1 MTATAGQQ
9 SGARTRK
16 PTARHLGSVV
26 CAFLFFVT
34 FTLGVTSIWTRMT
47 VFDSARFAERAERVL
62 DSQAVRSKLADEITD
77 AIINTGPSN
86 LASFRTLIRSTL
98 DPILQ
103 TPAFRSIFRRA
114 LDTSHDYLF
123 TRSGNTQVINLSE
136 SLNVLSGSLQATNP
150 DVATSLPTGTN
161 ELLVQIGDQTRGLGL
176 WRIAERLTLAGAG
189 LLLAAG
195 LFAFGTIALDT
206 NRHRSTFALGISAA
220 FSGIVM
226 FVLATIAPI
235 IAGSYAN
242 TPETQRALVSATEF
256 FVSDYRLYSI
266 WIVGIGVVLCA
277 FGTATAPHGEVVTV
291 QSVIHRVRSAIDR
304 HKPTSQRGRIA
315 HALALMGIG
324 LIMIIGRETIIP
336 LIVVVF
342 GAVLAYVG
350 ASQLLSIVGRRSP
363 ATTRSAIAADVK
375 NVRFNSPT
383 TRVVLVTLVLFVT
396 IGIGAWFTTS
406 GARSK
411 STANEQRKCNG
422 SAELCN
428 KPLNE
433 VAFLGAH
440 NAMSTAADPGWLF
453 YEQTKSIP
461 AQLDFGVRAL
471 LVKTHYGIPTT
482 INITGAN
489 AVITD
494 SIAELAVNPID
505 QDDQYSNEQQAKA
518 KELQANIK
526 VDPNLR
532 DVYLCH
538 VYCEYGAT
546 KFTTALGYTSQ
557 FLIDNPDNVIIWFIG
572 DYVSKADTEK
582 ALREAKVFDRVWD
595 YDPAAPMPTLGEL
608 IDAKRNI
615 IMISEFS
622 GAPPAWNIRGYGVFQ
637 DTPFTFRKDSELYTP
652 GSSKYTGTATVDG
665 PVPATVT
672 GADGTE
678 QWTKDWTGLPS
689 CAPNRGTPSSP
700 LFQINHW
707 ITPAGA
713 APTVGEAKVINAYD
727 VLMPRVQDCMTQR
740 GKFPTIVGVNF
751 VEIGDALQVVNEL
764 NSGKILPIS
773 AP

>member
-1 MTATAGQQ
+1 
-9 SGARTRK
+9 
-16 PTARHLGSVV
+16 
-26 CAFLFFVT
+26 
-34 FTLGVTSIWTRMT
+34 MT

-86 LASFRTLIRSTL
+86 LASFRTIIRSTL

-123 TRSGNTQVINLSE
+123 TQSGNTQVINLSE

-150 DVATSLPTGTN
+150 DLATAIPTGTN

-176 WRIAERLTLAGAG
+176 WRIAETLTLAGAG

-235 IAGSYAN
+235 LAGSYAN
-242 TPETQRALVSATEF
+242 DPDTERAFVSATEF

-277 FGTATAPHGEVVTV
+277 FATASTPGQAVTV
-291 QSVIHRVRSAIDR
+291 RSVIDQARSAIDR
-304 HKPTSQRGRIA
+304 HKPTSQRGQIV
-315 HALALMGIG
+315 HAVLLMAIG
-324 LIMIIGRETIIP
+324 FIIVIGRETVIP
-336 LIVVVF
+336 LFAVVV

-350 ASQLLSIVGRRSP
+350 ASQLLAIVGRRS
-363 ATTRSAIAADVK
+363 AVTTRSAIAADVK

-383 TRVVLVTLVLFVT
+383 TRVALVALVLFAT

-406 GARSK
+406 GARSRT
-411 STANEQRKCNG
+411 TANEQRRCNG
-422 SAELCN
+422 SAELCD

-482 INITGAN
+482 VNITGAN

-494 SIAELAVNPID
+494 SVAELAVNPSE
-505 QDDQYSNEQQAKA
+505 QVDQYSDAQQAKA

-546 KFTTALGYTSQ
+546 KFTTALGYVRQ
-557 FLIDNPDNVIIWFIG
+557 FLNTNPDNVIIWFIG
-572 DYVSKADTEK
+572 DYVSKADTER
-582 ALREAKVFDRVWD
+582 ALAEAKVLDRVLE
-595 YDPAAPMPTLGEL
+595 YDSTAPMPTLGEL

-615 IMISEFS
+615 IMVSEFS
-622 GAPPAWNIRGYGVFQ
+622 GAPPAWNVRGYGIFQ
-637 DTPFTFRKDSELYTP
+637 DTPFTFRKDSDLFAP
-652 GSSKYTGTATVDG
+652 GSPKYTGTATVDG
-665 PVPATVT
+665 AVPATVT
-672 GADGTE
+672 GPDGTE
-678 QWTKDWTGLPS
+678 QWTKDWAGVPS

-713 APTVGEAKVINAYD
+713 APTVGEAKMINAYD

-764 NSGKILPIS
+764 NSGKIQPIS

>member
-1 MTATAGQQ
+1 
-9 SGARTRK
+9 
-16 PTARHLGSVV
+16 
-26 CAFLFFVT
+26 
-34 FTLGVTSIWTRMT
+34 MT

-77 AIINTGPSN
+77 AIINAGPSN
-86 LASFRTLIRSTL
+86 LASFRTIIRSTL

-123 TRSGNTQVINLSE
+123 TQSGNTQVINLSE

-150 DVATSLPTGTN
+150 DLATSIPTGTN
-161 ELLVQIGDQTRGLGL
+161 ELLVEIGDQTRGLDL

-195 LFAFGTIALDT
+195 LFAFGTIALDN

-242 TPETQRALVSATEF
+242 DPDTERAFVSATEF

-277 FGTATAPHGEVVTV
+277 FGTATAPHGEAVTV
-291 QSVIHRVRSAIDR
+291 RSVIDRLRSAIDQ
-304 HKPTSQRGRIA
+304 HKPTSQRGQII
-315 HALALMGIG
+315 HAILLMVIG
-324 LIMIIGRETIIP
+324 FIIVIERETVIP
-336 LIVVVF
+336 LLVIAV

-350 ASQLLSIVGRRSP
+350 ASQLLSIVGRRSTV
-363 ATTRSAIAADVK
+363 TTRSAVLADVK
-375 NVRFNSPT
+375 EVQLNNLT
-383 TRVVLVTLVLFVT
+383 MRVALMLIVLLIS
-396 IGIGAWFTTS
+396 IGAGAWFTTS
-406 GARSK
+406 DARSQ
-411 STANEQRKCNG
+411 TAANEQRKCNG
-422 SAELCN
+422 FSELCD

-482 INITGAN
+482 VNITGAN

-532 DVYLCH
+532 DVYPCH

-546 KFTTALGYTSQ
+546 KFTTALGYTRQ
-557 FLIDNPDNVIIWFIG
+557 FLNDNPDNVIIWFIG

-595 YDPAAPMPTLGEL
+595 YDPAAPIPTLGEM
-608 IDAKRNI
+608 IDAKKNI
-615 IMISEFS
+615 VMISEFS
-622 GAPPAWNIRGYGVFQ
+622 GAPPAWNIKGYGVFQ
-637 DTPFTFRKDSELYTP
+637 DTPFTFRKDSELYAP
-652 GSSKYTGTATVDG
+652 GSSKYTGTASVEG

-678 QWTKDWTGLPS
+678 QWTKDWTGVPS

-700 LFQINHW
+700 LSQINHW

-713 APTVGEAKVINAYD
+713 APTIGEAKDVNAYD
-727 VLMPRVQDCMTQR
+727 VLMPRVRDCMTQR

-764 NSGKILPIS
+764 NSGKILPIT

>member
-1 MTATAGQQ
+1 MTAAAGEQ

-16 PTARHLGSVV
+16 PTARQLGSTV
-26 CAFLFFVT
+26 CALLFFVT

-86 LASFRTLIRSTL
+86 LASFRTIIRSTL

-123 TRSGNTQVINLSE
+123 TQSGNTQVINLSE

-150 DVATSLPTGTN
+150 DLATSIPTGTN
-161 ELLVQIGDQTRGLGL
+161 ELLVKIGDQTRGLGL

-195 LFAFGTIALDT
+195 LFAFGTIALGT

-242 TPETQRALVSATEF
+242 DPDTQRAFVSATEF

-277 FGTATAPHGEVVTV
+277 FGTATAPHGEAVTV
-291 QSVIHRVRSAIDR
+291 RSVIDRLRSAIDR
-304 HKPTSQRGRIA
+304 HKPTSQRGQIV
-315 HALALMGIG
+315 HAILLMVIG
-324 LIMIIGRETIIP
+324 FIIVIERETVIP
-336 LIVVVF
+336 LLVIVV

-350 ASQLLSIVGRRSP
+350 ASQLLSIVGRRSTV
-363 ATTRSAIAADVK
+363 TTRSAVLSDVK
-375 NVRFNSPT
+375 EVQLNNPT
-383 TRVVLVTLVLFVT
+383 MRVALMVAALLIT
-396 IGIGAWFTTS
+396 IGAGAWFTTS
-406 GARSK
+406 DARSQ
-411 STANEQRKCNG
+411 TAANEQRKCNG
-422 SAELCN
+422 FSELCD

-482 INITGAN
+482 VNITGAN
-489 AVITD
+489 AVIT
-494 SIAELAVNPID
+494 
-505 QDDQYSNEQQAKA
+505 
-518 KELQANIK
+518 
-526 VDPNLR
+526 
-532 DVYLCH
+532 
-538 VYCEYGAT
+538 
-546 KFTTALGYTSQ
+546 
-557 FLIDNPDNVIIWFIG
+557 
-572 DYVSKADTEK
+572 
-582 ALREAKVFDRVWD
+582 
-595 YDPAAPMPTLGEL
+595 
-608 IDAKRNI
+608 
-615 IMISEFS
+615 
-622 GAPPAWNIRGYGVFQ
+622 
-637 DTPFTFRKDSELYTP
+637 
-652 GSSKYTGTATVDG
+652 
-665 PVPATVT
+665 
-672 GADGTE
+672 
-678 QWTKDWTGLPS
+678 
-689 CAPNRGTPSSP
+689 
-700 LFQINHW
+700 
-707 ITPAGA
+707 
-713 APTVGEAKVINAYD
+713 
-727 VLMPRVQDCMTQR
+727 
-740 GKFPTIVGVNF
+740 
-751 VEIGDALQVVNEL
+751 
-764 NSGKILPIS
+764 
-773 AP
+773 

>member
-1 MTATAGQQ
+1 
-9 SGARTRK
+9 
-16 PTARHLGSVV
+16 
-26 CAFLFFVT
+26 
-34 FTLGVTSIWTRMT
+34 MT
-47 VFDSARFAERAERVL
+47 VFDSARFAQRAEKIL
-62 DSQAVRSKLADEITD
+62 DSQAVRAKLADEITN
-77 AIINTGPSN
+77 AIVNTGPSN
-86 LASFRTLIRSTL
+86 IASFRTIIRSAL

-114 LDTSHDYLF
+114 LDTGHDYLF
-123 TRSGNTQVINLSE
+123 TQSGNTEVINLSE

-150 DVATSLPTGTN
+150 DLANAIPTGTN
-161 ELLVQIGDQTRGLGL
+161 ELLVKIGDHTRGLGL
-176 WRIAERLTLAGAG
+176 WRIAETLTLAGVG
-189 LLLAAG
+189 LLIASG

-206 NRHRSTFALGISAA
+206 DRHRSTFALGISAA
-220 FSGIVM
+220 FGGIIM
-226 FVLATIAPI
+226 FVVATVTPI

-242 TPETQRALVSATEF
+242 DPDTERALVSATQY

-266 WIVGIGVVLCA
+266 WIIGIGVVLCA
-277 FGTATAPHGEVVTV
+277 FGTATTPHGEVVTV
-291 QSVIHRVRSAIDR
+291 QSVIDRVRTAMNR
-304 HKPTSQRGRIA
+304 HKATSQRGQIV
-315 HALALMGIG
+315 HAALLMAIG
-324 LIMIIGRETIIP
+324 LIVVIERETVIP
-336 LIVVVF
+336 LFVIVV

-363 ATTRSAIAADVK
+363 VTTRSAVAADVK
-375 NVRFNSPT
+375 NVRFNSPII
-383 TRVVLVTLVLFVT
+383 RIALVSLALFAV

-411 STANEQRKCNG
+411 TTANEQRKCNG
-422 SAELCN
+422 SADLCD

-433 VAFLGAH
+433 VAFLGSH

-482 INITGAN
+482 VNVTGAN
-489 AVITD
+489 TVITD
-494 SIAELAVNPID
+494 SVAELTVNPID
-505 QDDQYSNEQQAKA
+505 KDDQYSNEQQKKA

-546 KFTTALGYTSQ
+546 KFTTALGYTRQ
-557 FLIDNPDNVIIWFIG
+557 FLINNPDNVIIWFIG

-595 YDPAAPMPTLGEL
+595 YDASVPMPTLGQM
-608 IDAKRNI
+608 IDAKKNI
-615 IMISEFS
+615 VMISEFS
-622 GAPPAWNIRGYGVFQ
+622 GAPPAWNIKGYGVFQ
-637 DTPFTFRKDSELYTP
+637 DTPFTFRKDAELYSP
-652 GSSKYTGTATVDG
+652 GSPKYTGTATVEG
-665 PVPATVT
+665 PVPATT
-672 GADGTE
+672 PGPDGTE
-678 QWTKDWTGLPS
+678 QWTKEWAGISS

-713 APTVGEAKVINAYD
+713 APTIGEAKAVNAYD

-751 VEIGDALQVVNEL
+751 VEIGDALQVVNDL
-764 NSGKILPIS
+764 NSGKITPIS
-773 AP
+773 TE

>member
-1 MTATAGQQ
+1 
-9 SGARTRK
+9 
-16 PTARHLGSVV
+16 
-26 CAFLFFVT
+26 
-34 FTLGVTSIWTRMT
+34 MT
-47 VFDSARFAERAERVL
+47 VFDSARFAQRAEKVL
-62 DSQAVRSKLADEITD
+62 DSQAVRAKLADEITN
-77 AIINTGPSN
+77 AIVNTGPSN
-86 LASFRTLIRSTL
+86 IASFRTIIRSAL

-103 TPAFRSIFRRA
+103 TPAFRAIFRRA
-114 LDTSHDYLF
+114 LDTGHDYLF
-123 TRSGNTQVINLSE
+123 TQTGNTEVINLSE

-150 DVATSLPTGTN
+150 DLANAIPTGTN
-161 ELLVQIGDQTRGLGL
+161 ELLVKIGDHTRGLGL
-176 WRIAERLTLAGAG
+176 WRIAETLTLAGVG
-189 LLLAAG
+189 LLIAAG

-206 NRHRSTFALGISAA
+206 DRHRSTFALGISAA
-220 FSGIVM
+220 FSGIIM
-226 FVLATIAPI
+226 FALATITPI

-242 TPETQRALVSATEF
+242 DPDTERALVSATQY

-277 FGTATAPHGEVVTV
+277 FGTATTPHGEVITV
-291 QSVIHRVRSAIDR
+291 QSVIDRVRSAMDR
-304 HKPTSQRGRIA
+304 HKPTSQRGQIV
-315 HALALMGIG
+315 HAVLLIVIG
-324 LIMIIGRETIIP
+324 LILVVERETVIP
-336 LIVVVF
+336 LFVIVI

-350 ASQLLSIVGRRSP
+350 ASQLLSIVGRRSLV
-363 ATTRSAIAADVK
+363 TTRSAISADVK
-375 NVRFNSPT
+375 NVRLNSPI
-383 TRVVLVTLVLFVT
+383 TRIALVTLLLFVV

-411 STANEQRKCNG
+411 TTANEQRKCNG
-422 SAELCN
+422 SAELCD

-433 VAFLGAH
+433 VAFLGSH

-482 INITGAN
+482 VNVTGAN
-489 AVITD
+489 TVITD
-494 SIAELAVNPID
+494 SVAELTVNPID
-505 QDDQYSNEQQAKA
+505 KDDQYSNEQQAKA

-546 KFTTALGYTSQ
+546 KFTTALGYTRQ
-557 FLIDNPDNVIIWFIG
+557 FLTNNPDNVIIWFIG

-582 ALREAKVFDRVWD
+582 ALRDAKVFDRVWD
-595 YDPAAPMPTLGEL
+595 YDPNAPMPTLGQM
-608 IDAKRNI
+608 IDAKKNI
-615 IMISEFS
+615 VMISEFS
-622 GAPPAWNIRGYGVFQ
+622 GAPPAWNIKGYGVFQ
-637 DTPFTFRKDSELYTP
+637 DTPFTFRKDAELYAP
-652 GSSKYTGTATVDG
+652 GSSKYTGTATVTG

-672 GADGTE
+672 GPDGTE
-678 QWTKDWTGLPS
+678 QWTKEWAGISS

-713 APTVGEAKVINAYD
+713 APTIGQAKAVNAYD
-727 VLMPRVQDCMTQR
+727 VLKPRVQDCMTQR

-751 VEIGDALQVVNEL
+751 VEIGDALQVVDEL
-764 NSGKILPIS
+764 NSGKIEPIS
-773 AP
+773 TP

>member
-1 MTATAGQQ
+1 MTAAAGEQ

-16 PTARHLGSVV
+16 PTARQLGSIV
-26 CAFLFFVT
+26 CAILFFVT

-77 AIINTGPSN
+77 AIINAGPSN
-86 LASFRTLIRSTL
+86 LASFRTIIRSTL

-123 TRSGNTQVINLSE
+123 TQSGNTQVINLSE

-150 DVATSLPTGTN
+150 DLATAIPTGTN
-161 ELLVQIGDQTRGLGL
+161 ELLVKIGDQTRGLGL
-176 WRIAERLTLAGAG
+176 WRIAETLTLAGAG

-195 LFAFGTIALDT
+195 LFAFGTIVLDT

-242 TPETQRALVSATEF
+242 DPDTERAFVSATEF

-277 FGTATAPHGEVVTV
+277 FGNATAPGEVVTV
-291 QSVIHRVRSAIDR
+291 QSVVNRVRSAIDR
-304 HKPTSQRGRIA
+304 YKPTSERGQIV
-315 HALALMGIG
+315 HALLLMVIG
-324 LIMIIGRETIIP
+324 FIIVIERETVIP
-336 LIVVVF
+336 LLVIVV

-350 ASQLLSIVGRRSP
+350 ASQLLSIVGRRSTV
-363 ATTRSAIAADVK
+363 TTRSAVLADVK
-375 NVRFNSPT
+375 EVRLNNPT
-383 TRVVLVTLVLFVT
+383 MRVALMVAALLVT
-396 IGIGAWFTTS
+396 IGAGAWFTTS
-406 GARSK
+406 GARSQT
-411 STANEQRKCNG
+411 TANDQRRCNG
-422 SAELCN
+422 LAELCD

-482 INITGAN
+482 VNITGAN

-518 KELQANIK
+518 KELQASIK

-546 KFTTALGYTSQ
+546 KFTTALGYTRQ
-557 FLIDNPDNVIIWFIG
+557 FLNDNPDNVIIWFIG

-595 YDPAAPMPTLGEL
+595 YDPAAPMPTLGKM
-608 IDAKRNI
+608 IDAKKNI
-615 IMISEFS
+615 VMISEFS
-622 GAPPAWNIRGYGVFQ
+622 GAPPAWNIKGYGVFQ
-637 DTPFTFRKDSELYTP
+637 DTPFTFRKDSELYAP
-652 GSSKYTGTATVDG
+652 GSPKYTGTATVDG
-665 PVPATVT
+665 PVAATVT
-672 GADGTE
+672 GADGIE
-678 QWTKDWTGLPS
+678 QWTKDWAGVPS

-713 APTVGEAKVINAYD
+713 APTIGEAKDVNAYD
-727 VLMPRVQDCMTQR
+727 VLMPRVRDCMTQR
-740 GKFPTIVGVNF
+740 GKLPTIVGVNF
-751 VEIGDALQVVNEL
+751 VEIGDALKVVNEL

>member
-1 MTATAGQQ
+1 MTAAAGEQ

-16 PTARHLGSVV
+16 PTARHLGSIF
-26 CAFLFFVT
+26 CAILFFVT

-86 LASFRTLIRSTL
+86 LASFRTIIRSTL

-123 TRSGNTQVINLSE
+123 TQSGNTQVINLSE

-150 DVATSLPTGTN
+150 DLATSIPTGTN
-161 ELLVQIGDQTRGLGL
+161 ELLVKIGDQTRGLGL

-242 TPETQRALVSATEF
+242 DPDTERAFVSAAEF

-266 WIVGIGVVLCA
+266 WIVGFGVVLCA
-277 FGTATAPHGEVVTV
+277 FGTATAPHGEAVTV
-291 QSVIHRVRSAIDR
+291 RSVIDRARFVIDR
-304 HKPTSQRGRIA
+304 HKPTSQRGQIV
-315 HALALMGIG
+315 HAVLLMVIG
-324 LIMIIGRETIIP
+324 FIIVIERETVIP
-336 LIVVVF
+336 LLVIVV

-350 ASQLLSIVGRRSP
+350 ASQLLSIVGRRSTV
-363 ATTRSAIAADVK
+363 TTRSAALADVK
-375 NVRFNSPT
+375 EVRLNNPT
-383 TRVVLVTLVLFVT
+383 MRVALMVTVLLIS
-396 IGIGAWFTTS
+396 IGAGAWFTTS
-406 GARSK
+406 DARSQ
-411 STANEQRKCNG
+411 TAANEQRKCNG
-422 SAELCN
+422 FPELCD

-482 INITGAN
+482 VNITGAN

-505 QDDQYSNEQQAKA
+505 QDDQYSNQQQAKA

-546 KFTTALGYTSQ
+546 KFTTALGYTRQ
-557 FLIDNPDNVIIWFIG
+557 FLNDNPDNVIIWFIG

-595 YDPAAPMPTLGEL
+595 YDPTAPMPTLGEM
-608 IDAKRNI
+608 IDAKKNI
-615 IMISEFS
+615 VMISEFS
-622 GAPPAWNIRGYGVFQ
+622 GAPPAWNIKGYGVFQ
-637 DTPFTFRKDSELYTP
+637 DTPFTFRKDSELYAP
-652 GSSKYTGTATVDG
+652 GSSKYTGTATVEG
-665 PVPATVT
+665 PIPATVT

-678 QWTKDWTGLPS
+678 QWTKDWAGIPS
-689 CAPNRGTPSSP
+689 CAPNRGTPRSP

-713 APTVGEAKVINAYD
+713 APTIGEAKDVNAYD
-727 VLMPRVQDCMTQR
+727 VLMPRVRDCMTQR

>member
-1 MTATAGQQ
+1 
-9 SGARTRK
+9 
-16 PTARHLGSVV
+16 
-26 CAFLFFVT
+26 
-34 FTLGVTSIWTRMT
+34 MT
-47 VFDSARFAERAERVL
+47 VFDSARFAQRAEKVL
-62 DSQAVRSKLADEITD
+62 DSQAVRAKLADEITN
-77 AIINTGPSN
+77 AIVNTGPSN
-86 LASFRTLIRSTL
+86 VASFRTIIRSAL

-103 TPAFRSIFRRA
+103 TPAFRAIFRRA
-114 LDTSHDYLF
+114 LDTGHDYLF
-123 TRSGNTQVINLSE
+123 TQSGNTEVINLSE

-150 DVATSLPTGTN
+150 DLANAIPSGTN
-161 ELLVQIGDQTRGLGL
+161 ELLVKIGDHTRGLGL
-176 WRIAERLTLAGAG
+176 WRIAETLTLAGVG
-189 LLLAAG
+189 LLIAAG

-206 NRHRSTFALGISAA
+206 DRRWSTFALGISAA

-226 FVLATIAPI
+226 FVVATVVPI

-242 TPETQRALVSATEF
+242 DPDTERALVSATQY

-277 FGTATAPHGEVVTV
+277 FATATTPHGEVVTV
-291 QSVIHRVRSAIDR
+291 QSVIDRVRAAMNQ
-304 HKPTSQRGRIA
+304 HKPTSQRGQIV
-315 HALALMGIG
+315 HAALLMVIG
-324 LIMIIGRETIIP
+324 LVVVIERETIIP
-336 LIVVVF
+336 LTVIVV

-363 ATTRSAIAADVK
+363 VTTRSAIAADLK
-375 NVRFNSPT
+375 SVRLNSPT
-383 TRVVLVTLVLFVT
+383 TRIALATLVLIVV
-396 IGIGAWFTTS
+396 IGFGAWFTTS

-411 STANEQRKCNG
+411 TTANEQRKCNG
-422 SAELCN
+422 SAELCD

-433 VAFLGAH
+433 VAFLGSH

-482 INITGAN
+482 VNVTGAN
-489 AVITD
+489 TVITD
-494 SIAELAVNPID
+494 SVAELTVNPID
-505 QDDQYSNEQQAKA
+505 KDDQYSNDQQLKA

-546 KFTTALGYTSQ
+546 KFTTALGYTRQ
-557 FLIDNPDNVIIWFIG
+557 FLANNPDNVIIWFIG

-582 ALREAKVFDRVWD
+582 ALREAKLFDRVWN
-595 YDPAAPMPTLGEL
+595 YDPNAPMPTLGQM
-608 IDAKRNI
+608 IDAKKNI
-615 IMISEFS
+615 VMISEFS
-622 GAPPAWNIRGYGVFQ
+622 GAPPAWNIQGYGVFQ
-637 DTPFTFRKDSELYTP
+637 DTPFTFRKDAELYAP
-652 GSSKYTGTATVDG
+652 GSSKYTGTATVTG

-672 GADGTE
+672 GPDGTE
-678 QWTKDWTGLPS
+678 QWTNEWAGISS

-713 APTVGEAKVINAYD
+713 APTIGEAKVVNAYD
-727 VLMPRVQDCMTQR
+727 VLKPRVQDCMTQR

-751 VEIGDALQVVNEL
+751 VEIGDALQVVDEL
-764 NSGKILPIS
+764 NSGKIEPIS
-773 AP
+773 TQ

>member
-1 MTATAGQQ
+1 MTAAAGEQ
-9 SGARTRK
+9 SGTRSQK
-16 PTARHLGSVV
+16 LTARRLGSIV
-26 CAFLFFVT
+26 CAFLFFLT

-86 LASFRTLIRSTL
+86 IASFRTIIRSSL

-123 TRSGNTQVINLSE
+123 TQSGNTQVINLSE

-150 DVATSLPTGTN
+150 DLATSIPTGTD
-161 ELLVQIGDQTRGLGL
+161 ELLVEIGDQTRGLGL

-195 LFAFGTIALDT
+195 LFAFGTIALGT

-242 TPETQRALVSATEF
+242 DPDTERAFVSATEF

-277 FGTATAPHGEVVTV
+277 FATASTPGQAVTV
-291 QSVIHRVRSAIDR
+291 RSVIDQARYAIDQHR
-304 HKPTSQRGRIA
+304 PTSQRGKIV
-315 HALALMGIG
+315 HAVLLMVIG
-324 LIMIIGRETIIP
+324 FIIVIGRETVIP
-336 LIVVVF
+336 LFAVAV
-342 GAVLAYVG
+342 GTVLAYVG
-350 ASQLLSIVGRRSP
+350 ASQLLAIVGRRSP

-383 TRVVLVTLVLFVT
+383 TRVVLVTLVLFAT
-396 IGIGAWFTTS
+396 IGAGAWFTTS

-411 STANEQRKCNG
+411 TTANEQRKCNG
-422 SAELCN
+422 FSELCD

-482 INITGAN
+482 VNITGAN

-494 SIAELAVNPID
+494 SVAELTVNPSE
-505 QDDQYSNEQQAKA
+505 QVDQYSDAQQAKA

-546 KFTTALGYTSQ
+546 KFTTALGYTRQ
-557 FLIDNPDNVIIWFIG
+557 FLNENPDNVIIWFIG

-595 YDPAAPMPTLGEL
+595 YDPTASMPTLGEL

-672 GADGTE
+672 SADGTE
-678 QWTKDWTGLPS
+678 QWTKDWAGLPS

-727 VLMPRVQDCMTQR
+727 VLMPRVRDCMTQR

-764 NSGKILPIS
+764 NSGKIQPIS

>member
-1 MTATAGQQ
+1 
-9 SGARTRK
+9 
-16 PTARHLGSVV
+16 
-26 CAFLFFVT
+26 
-34 FTLGVTSIWTRMT
+34 MT
-47 VFDSARFAERAERVL
+47 VFDSARFAQRAERVL
-62 DSQAVRSKLADEITD
+62 DSQAVRAKLADEITN
-77 AIINTGPSN
+77 AIVNTGPSN
-86 LASFRTLIRSTL
+86 IASFRTIIRSAL

-103 TPAFRSIFRRA
+103 TPAFRAIFRRA
-114 LDTSHDYLF
+114 LDTGHDYLF
-123 TRSGNTQVINLSE
+123 TQTGNSEVINLSE

-150 DVATSLPTGTN
+150 DLANAIPTGTN
-161 ELLVQIGDQTRGLGL
+161 ELLVKIGDHTRGLGL
-176 WRIAERLTLAGAG
+176 WRIAETLTLAGAG
-189 LLLAAG
+189 LLIAAG
-195 LFAFGTIALDT
+195 LFAFATIALDT
-206 NRHRSTFALGISAA
+206 NRHRSTFTLGISAA
-220 FSGIVM
+220 FSGIIM
-226 FVLATIAPI
+226 FVLATVAPI

-242 TPETQRALVSATEF
+242 DPDTERALVSATEY

-277 FGTATAPHGEVVTV
+277 FGTATTPNGGVVTV
-291 QSVIHRVRSAIDR
+291 QSVIDHVRSAVNR
-304 HKPTSQRGRIA
+304 HKPTSQRGQIV
-315 HALALMGIG
+315 HAVLLMAIG
-324 LIMIIGRETIIP
+324 LIVVIERETVIP
-336 LIVVVF
+336 LSVIVM

-363 ATTRSAIAADVK
+363 VTTRSAIAADVK
-375 NVRFNSPT
+375 NVRLNSPV
-383 TRVVLVTLVLFVT
+383 TRIVLVTLVLFVV

-411 STANEQRKCNG
+411 TTANEQRKCNG
-422 SAELCN
+422 SAELCD

-433 VAFLGAH
+433 VAFLGSH

-482 INITGAN
+482 VNVTGAN
-489 AVITD
+489 TVITD
-494 SIAELAVNPID
+494 SVAELTVNPID
-505 QDDQYSNEQQAKA
+505 KDDQYSNEQQVKA

-546 KFTTALGYTSQ
+546 KFTTALGYTRQ
-557 FLIDNPDNVIIWFIG
+557 FLTNNPDNVIIWFIG

-595 YDPAAPMPTLGEL
+595 YDPNAPMPTLGQM
-608 IDAKRNI
+608 IDAKKNI
-615 IMISEFS
+615 VMISEFS
-622 GAPPAWNIRGYGVFQ
+622 GAPPAWNIKGYGVFQ
-637 DTPFTFRKDSELYTP
+637 DTPFTFRKDAELYSP
-652 GSSKYTGTATVDG
+652 GSSKYTGTATVTG

-672 GADGTE
+672 GPDGTE
-678 QWTKDWTGLPS
+678 QWTKEWAGISS
-689 CAPNRGTPSSP
+689 CAPNRGTPNSP

-713 APTVGEAKVINAYD
+713 APTIGEAKAVNAYD
-727 VLMPRVQDCMTQR
+727 VLKPRVQDCMTQR

-751 VEIGDALQVVNEL
+751 VEIGDALQVVDEL
-764 NSGKILPIS
+764 NSGKIEPIS
-773 AP
+773 TP

>member
-1 MTATAGQQ
+1 MTAAAGEQ

-16 PTARHLGSVV
+16 PTARQLGSVA
-26 CAFLFFVT
+26 CAFLFFLT

-86 LASFRTLIRSTL
+86 LASFRTIIRSTL

-123 TRSGNTQVINLSE
+123 TQSGNTQVINLSE
-136 SLNVLSGSLQATNP
+136 SLNVLSGSLQATNT
-150 DVATSLPTGTN
+150 DLATSIPTGTN
-161 ELLVQIGDQTRGLGL
+161 ELLVKIGDQTRGLGL
-176 WRIAERLTLAGAG
+176 WRIAETLTLAGAG

-242 TPETQRALVSATEF
+242 DPDTQRALVSATEF

-277 FGTATAPHGEVVTV
+277 FGTATTPHGEVVTV
-291 QSVIHRVRSAIDR
+291 QSVINRVRSVIDR
-304 HKPTSQRGRIA
+304 HKPTTQRGRVA
-315 HALALMGIG
+315 HALALMAVG
-324 LIMIIGRETIIP
+324 LIMVIENETVIP
-336 LIVVVF
+336 LLVIVV

-350 ASQLLSIVGRRSP
+350 ASQLLSIVGRRSTV
-363 ATTRSAIAADVK
+363 TTRSAIAADVK
-375 NVRFNSPT
+375 NVRLNSPT
-383 TRVVLVTLVLFVT
+383 TRVALVALVLFAT
-396 IGIGAWFTTS
+396 IGFGAWFTTS

-411 STANEQRKCNG
+411 TTANEQRKCNG
-422 SAELCN
+422 LAELCD

-482 INITGAN
+482 VNVTGAN

-494 SIAELAVNPID
+494 SIAELAVNPVD

-546 KFTTALGYTSQ
+546 KFTTALGYTRQ
-557 FLIDNPDNVIIWFIG
+557 FLNDNPDNVIIWFIG

-595 YDPAAPMPTLGEL
+595 YVPTAPMPTLGEM
-608 IDAKRNI
+608 IDAQKNI
-615 IMISEFS
+615 VMISEFS
-622 GAPPAWNIRGYGVFQ
+622 GAPPAWNIQGYGVFQ
-637 DTPFTFRKDSELYTP
+637 DTPFTFRKDSELYAP
-652 GSSKYTGTATVDG
+652 GAPQYTGTASVEG

-678 QWTKDWTGLPS
+678 QWTKNWTGLPS

-713 APTVGEAKVINAYD
+713 APTVGEAKDVNAYN
-727 VLMPRVQDCMTQR
+727 VLMPRVRDCMTQR

-764 NSGKILPIS
+764 NSGKVLPIT

>member
-1 MTATAGQQ
+1 
-9 SGARTRK
+9 
-16 PTARHLGSVV
+16 
-26 CAFLFFVT
+26 
-34 FTLGVTSIWTRMT
+34 
-47 VFDSARFAERAERVL
+47 
-62 DSQAVRSKLADEITD
+62 
-77 AIINTGPSN
+77 
-86 LASFRTLIRSTL
+86 
-98 DPILQ
+98 
-103 TPAFRSIFRRA
+103 
-114 LDTSHDYLF
+114 
-123 TRSGNTQVINLSE
+123 
-136 SLNVLSGSLQATNP
+136 
-150 DVATSLPTGTN
+150 
-161 ELLVQIGDQTRGLGL
+161 
-176 WRIAERLTLAGAG
+176 
-189 LLLAAG
+189 
-195 LFAFGTIALDT
+195 
-206 NRHRSTFALGISAA
+206 
-220 FSGIVM
+220 
-226 FVLATIAPI
+226 
-235 IAGSYAN
+235 
-242 TPETQRALVSATEF
+242 
-256 FVSDYRLYSI
+256 
-266 WIVGIGVVLCA
+266 
-277 FGTATAPHGEVVTV
+277 
-291 QSVIHRVRSAIDR
+291 
-304 HKPTSQRGRIA
+304 
-315 HALALMGIG
+315 
-324 LIMIIGRETIIP
+324 
-336 LIVVVF
+336 
-342 GAVLAYVG
+342 
-350 ASQLLSIVGRRSP
+350 
-363 ATTRSAIAADVK
+363 
-375 NVRFNSPT
+375 
-383 TRVVLVTLVLFVT
+383 
-396 IGIGAWFTTS
+396 
-406 GARSK
+406 
-411 STANEQRKCNG
+411 
-422 SAELCN
+422 
-428 KPLNE
+428 
-433 VAFLGAH
+433 
-440 NAMSTAADPGWLF
+440 MSTAADPGWLF

-482 INITGAN
+482 VNITGAN

-546 KFTTALGYTSQ
+546 KFTTALGYTGQ

-595 YDPAAPMPTLGEL
+595 YDPTAPMPTLGEL

-637 DTPFTFRKDSELYTP
+637 DTPFTFRKESELYTP

-713 APTVGEAKVINAYD
+713 APTIGEAKDLNSYD